1 MVAAAVAAG
10 AIAAVS
16 GFGMGSLLTP
26 VLALVVDARV
36 AVAAV
41 AIPHLLGTALRFLM
55 LRVGPDR
62 TVLWNFGAASA
73 AGALAGALLQPST
86 SNRALLVIFG
96 SLLLFVA
103 ISEWTG
109 LARRM
114 RLAGPAAWIAGAASG
129 LLGGLVGNQGGVR
142 SAALLGFNLQKEVF
156 VATATAIALVIDA
169 VRLPIYL
176 WHYSA
181 DVFAVWRVVVEAS
194 LGVLVGTL
202 VGSRLLRKI
211 PERWF
216 RPAVAVILAALGVA
230 MLVRA

>member
-1 MVAAAVAAG
+1 M
-10 AIAAVS
+10 
-16 GFGMGSLLTP
+16 
-26 VLALVVDARV
+26 LALVVDARV

-41 AIPHLLGTALRFLM
+41 AIPHVLGTALRFLM

-62 TVLWNFGAASA
+62 KVLWTFGAASG

-86 SNRALLVIFG
+86 SNRALMILFG

-114 RLAGPAAWIAGAASG
+114 RLAGPSAWIAGAASG

-169 VRLPIYL
+169 ARLPIYM
-176 WHYSA
+176 WYYSD
-181 DVFAVWRVVVEAS
+181 DVFAVWRVVGEAS
-194 LGVLVGTL
+194 GGVLLGTIL
-202 VGSRLLRKI
+202 GSRMLLRI
-211 PERWF
+211 PDRWF
-216 RPAVAVILAALGVA
+216 RPAVALILAVLGLSLLLKA
-230 MLVRA
+230 